1 MLLVC
6 PPGLSFGGIWYPALW
21 VAFMKSMREVG
32 SVKKKCRA
40 CESLACAN
48 LGDVGVE

>member
-6 PPGLSFGGIWYPALW
+6 PPVLSLGGLWHPALW
-21 VAFMKSMREVG
+21 AAFVKSMLEVG

-40 CESLACAN
+40 CESLACTD